1 MKNKGR
7 WFIAL
12 LAFHFIL
19 QLSFSSLTV
28 SANGIKTPSIEYTVK
43 PSQNEIVKPQND
55 NAEASLDFHLTSSGK
70 TTNEYRD
77 PIDVVFI
84 FDKSGSMNE
93 SGKNPAKFKS
103 AKDAMTEAVKFF
115 KENAGPKD
123 NFAFIPFASDVEKN
137 KVVNFWPTD
146 INKGLDIINST
157 AQSLP
162 AEGGTN
168 YTQSFEKAIEMLQGS
183 KNNKYVIFMTDGE
196 PTFSNYVETMTYSK
210 KTCVSEIFGFC
221 VKYDE
226 KRVTEDV
233 LVYYEL
239 YGQGSSMSNKVYYYL
254 NGTKYSKNMSVSAAQ
269 KAIKQHGTSMAQKL
283 SENNIKLYSIGFG
296 GNNEVDMDYL
306 RELSSITGVTAR
318 QATPENISSIF
329 RDISEDVGTPSITAE
344 VKVDLRKFNGKVSY
358 SDGSESNQNINV
370 ATFKYNFKFPINQE
384 VTQPID
390 ISLPLSF
397 SEIGVY
403 TFDNISMTYTDLN
416 GNYIEKKHQPVTIE
430 VKEDAPPTFKG
441 TMTLEGFTNTPDNL
455 IKVSG
460 SADQS
465 NQFKVNYTLNPFGL
479 VDNKVT
485 GKLTDIKI
493 IQPLPDGITVIPTT
507 GASLITTPDGKKA
520 AQINLSQLVNYSNGR
535 FTPAQLTAILQL
547 KGEWAL
553 SNVKMPLATVQ
564 YTDSRFGNQ
573 TSSIAASNQAINLKV
588 RLKEYPN
595 NAYDGDASG
604 LITKVDLNQNGVKLA
619 QTEFPNDYGLKNK
632 AIKDM
637 AFSGGK
643 NTAIEVTYFDNE
655 KVTIY
660 LQPDFE
666 MIGTKTGDKYKSG
679 DKALE
684 TIQVKLSN
692 LVAGKGVKYY
702 YSIQNDEQNIDW
714 TEFTPSQLIE
724 VAASGLNT
732 IKVKAVGGFAINNE
746 ITKTIKIE
754 KPIKKV
760 TITPNPIEVEVDKT
774 KPFKIEIEPL
784 DATNKKLE
792 ISIANKDKAE
802 LIDEK
807 TILGKEDGETY
818 LIVKTTDGSKIE
830 VKVKIIVK
838 DPYITLK
845 EIKFIKP
852 VYKLEKGE
860 RLAVKDLLIFN
871 PIKAT
876 KRELD
881 SVISTMPEQVEVV
894 KSGGEW
900 YIIGKDIGYSTIT
913 VEAEEQKDKTQ
924 PKASALFEIV
934 NPDDGNDNGP
944 PGGGK
949 W

>member
-55 NAEASLDFHLTSSGK
+55 NAEASLDFHLTPSGK
-70 TTNEYRD
+70 TTNANRD

-93 SGKNPAKFKS
+93 SGKNPAKLKS

-123 NFAFIPFASDVEKN
+123 NFAFIPFDSDVEAS

-146 INKGLDIINST
+146 IMRGLDLINST

-168 YTQSFEKAIEMLQGS
+168 YTQSFEKALDMLKGS
-183 KNNKYVIFMTDGE
+183 KNNKYILFMTDGE
-196 PTFSNYVETMTYSK
+196 PTFSTNNEVLT
-210 KTCVSEIFGFC
+210 F
-221 VKYDE
+221 YDSRNR
-226 KRVTEDV
+226 KVTAEV
-233 LVYYEL
+233 AVNYEL
-239 YGQGSSMSNKVYYYL
+239 YGSSPYFSSRKVYFKY
-254 NGTKYSKNMSVSAAQ
+254 NGTTYNWNSLSINETF
-269 KAIKQHGTSMAQKL
+269 KAIKSHAESRAQLL
-283 SENNIKLYSIGFG
+283 SNQNIKLFSIGFG
-296 GNNEVDMDYL
+296 NNTEVDMEYL
-306 RELSSITGVTAR
+306 RKLSSITGVTAR
-318 QATPENISSIF
+318 QASQENISSIF
-329 RDISEDVGTPSITAE
+329 REISGEIDTPSISGE
-344 VKVDLRKFNGKVSY
+344 VKVNLSKFNGKVNLVEG
-358 SDGSESNQNINV
+358 SDAVLNNKD
-370 ATFKYNFKFPINQE
+370 ATMKFNFKFPINQE
-384 VTQPID
+384 VSQPVD
-390 ISLPLSF
+390 LSLPLSF
-397 SEIGVY
+397 SEIGTY
-403 TFDNISMTYTDLN
+403 TFDDITMTYTDLD
-416 GNYIEKKHQPVTIE
+416 GNLVSKKHGPITIE
-430 VKEDAPPTFKG
+430 VKADAPPTFKG

-465 NQFKVNYTLNPFGL
+465 SQFKVNYTLNPFGL

-637 AFSGGK
+637 AFSGEK

-894 KSGGEW
+894 KNGGEW